1 MVSALEY
8 TILYAFSP
16 TVYTL
21 AQPSSHDYIIAERY
35 SPKTEEAQRRLTT
48 GAP

>member
-21 AQPSSHDYIIAERY
+21 AQPSSHDYIIAASSKVLQTHQKLKKLRE
-35 SPKTEEAQRRLTT
+35 
-48 GAP
+48 G